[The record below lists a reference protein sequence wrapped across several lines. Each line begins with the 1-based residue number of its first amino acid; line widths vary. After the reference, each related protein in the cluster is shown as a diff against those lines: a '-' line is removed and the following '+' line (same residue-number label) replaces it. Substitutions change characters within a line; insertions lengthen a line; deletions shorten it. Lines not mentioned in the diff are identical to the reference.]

1 MSFGIIV
8 FIIGN
13 CGKGVHLRL
22 INTDSFIM
30 HNKTEDFYKDI
41 ANEVKKRFE
50 SSNYKVDSPLGMGEK
65 QKVLDMMKNQLGV
78 LLMKEF
84 ICLRPKK

>member
-1 MSFGIIV
+1 MNKPV
-8 FIIGN
+8 YIGCNIRELIKSKMHEFWYN
-13 CGKGVHLRL
+13 CIHKGVHLRL

-41 ANEVKKRFE
+41 ANEVKKRFD

-65 QKVLDMMKNQLGV
+65 QKVLDMMKN
-78 LLMKEF
+78 
-84 ICLRPKK
+84 